1 MRHIIKYVDKFGI
14 VIENEKYK
22 KLFEKSKKLYIILK
36 ILLDINLKI
45 LLDLL
50 CSTGIPKR
58 YILFEYYFLIET
70 RQFQLLL
77 HFIALSSIL

>member
-1 MRHIIKYVDKFGI
+1 MRHIIKYIDKFGI
-14 VIENEKYK
+14 VIENEKCK

-50 CSTGIPKR
+50 CSTGIPR
-58 YILFEYYFLIET
+58 HYILFEYYFLIKT

-77 HFIALSSIL
+77 HYIFYSII